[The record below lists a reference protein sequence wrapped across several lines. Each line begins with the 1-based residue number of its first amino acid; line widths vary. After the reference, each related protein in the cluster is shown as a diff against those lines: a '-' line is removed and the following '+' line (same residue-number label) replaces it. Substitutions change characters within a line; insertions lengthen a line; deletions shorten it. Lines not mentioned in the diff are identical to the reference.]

1 MAGRPPL
8 RVGHHGNISFK
19 TVGPRKVQAS
29 CYVRDPDGK
38 RREVSALGTSQTNAR
53 ANLQDK
59 IADRLGIGGEV
70 SADTKLNDLADLW
83 LAEIDRKVADRQLA
97 ANTGRIY
104 RSALT
109 AHVLAGV
116 GELRVREATPAALD
130 KFIVA
135 LRANNEADITKTCRS
150 VLSGMM
156 GLAVR
161 RGALSVNPVREIS
174 RINRSRKRGARA
186 LTALEREEWLA
197 KMDGDLRACRHD
209 LPDLTRMMLATG
221 VRIAEC
227 LALSLEELEAD
238 PGVVAVDWQILRITG
253 AGLVRSPTTKSV
265 AGERTLRLPGWGRD
279 IVKRRGNLLAW
290 EGPLFP
296 DNKGGWRDPSNTS
309 RAFKEARERAG
320 YGWVTSHN
328 FRKTVA
334 TVLDEA
340 GLSAREIAD
349 QLGHAKVSM
358 TQDTYLGRHAV
369 GEAAA
374 NALDDM
380 FS

>member
-135 LRANNEADITKTCRS
+135 LRANNEPDITKTCRS

-296 DNKGGWRDPSNTS
+296 DGKGGWRDPSNTS